1 MAHSYVWHDSFTRV
15 TWHVHMCDMP
25 HSHCAFQDSS
35 YVCHD
40 SFMCVTWLVLHK
52 HGIPHPYV
60 WHDSFTCVTRLIHTC
75 DMTPSQTWHHS
86 FIHVTPLLHLCTNI
100 APTTFGSC
108 MHRYCSQCQK
118 LTKKN
123 RFVHTNTVIAP
134 KYQRM
139 ILCFWLNVCTDI
151 APNAKDSFLATLRL
165 AKIGVNTSEVFLLL
179 RGDTN

>member
-1 MAHSYVWHDSFTRV
+1 VTRLI
-15 TWHVHMCDMP
+15 HMCDTT
-25 HSHCAFQDSS
+25 HSH
-35 YVCHD
+35 
-40 SFMCVTWLVLHK
+40 
-52 HGIPHPYV
+52 V
-60 WHDSFTCVTRLIHTC
+60 WHDSFTCVTRLIHMCGTTHSHVWH
-75 DMTPSQTWHHS
+75 DSFTRVTWPLYKRDRHHS
-86 FIHVTPLLHLCTNI
+86 FIHVTPLLQLCTNI